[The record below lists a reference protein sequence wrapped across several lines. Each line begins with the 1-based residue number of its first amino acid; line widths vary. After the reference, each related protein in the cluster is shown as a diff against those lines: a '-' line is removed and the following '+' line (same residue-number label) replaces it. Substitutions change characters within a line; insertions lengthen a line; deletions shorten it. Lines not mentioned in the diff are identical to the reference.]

1 MAESLPEANGLHII
15 ISDEA
20 IAHAA
25 EQYAGAGNPRTLKR
39 SLTRARDWEARLGDS
54 ISAKV
59 GRSES
64 ALGHGTCSP
73 VRRMLRCLRYVV
85 RRVS

>member
-1 MAESLPEANGLHII
+1 MMAQSLPEANGLHII

-39 SLTRARDWEARLGDS
+39 SLTRA
-54 ISAKV
+54 
-59 GRSES
+59 
-64 ALGHGTCSP
+64 
-73 VRRMLRCLRYVV
+73 
-85 RRVS
+85 